1 MSTCVRNTA
10 IAGKQLG
17 NRETRER
24 LHHCL
29 HQIAKLIEQNQ
40 LDTLVD
46 VLAESL
52 EPTDLK
58 RFAFTLNN
66 RLRGS

>member
-1 MSTCVRNTA
+1 
-10 IAGKQLG
+10 
-17 NRETRER
+17 
-24 LHHCL
+24 
-29 HQIAKLIEQNQ
+29 LIEQNQ